1 MDITA
6 VYKTETAPIDLVE
19 QQVNQGETNLFKQ
32 RMPFNALLK
41 MKGELLKPILSF
53 DITTDENNNSV
64 ATNVKQL
71 VDAKLAQ
78 LRQQEPEMNKQVL
91 RYYY

>member
-1 MDITA
+1 
-6 VYKTETAPIDLVE
+6 
-19 QQVNQGETNLFKQ
+19 
-32 RMPFNALLK
+32 
-41 MKGELLKPILSF
+41 MKGELLKPVLSF

-78 LRQQEPEMNKQVL
+78 LRQQEPEMNKQVFAIITEPV
-91 RYYY
+91 YW

>member
-1 MDITA
+1 
-6 VYKTETAPIDLVE
+6 
-19 QQVNQGETNLFKQ
+19 
-32 RMPFNALLK
+32 MPFNALLK

-53 DITTDENNNSV
+53 DITTDENNNNSV